1 MVINSN
7 FWKNKKV
14 LLTGHTGFK
23 GSWLS
28 IWLKK
33 LEVELIGFSKDIP
46 TEPSLFKLAEVSEN
60 MISIIGDI
68 KNFSLI
74 QKTIQENQPDIIIH
88 MAAQSLVRKSY
99 EDPLET
105 FSTNIIGTAN
115 VLESIK
121 MSEKTRVVI
130 NVTSDKCY
138 ENNGMEE
145 KFSENSPM
153 GGYDPYSSSKG
164 CSELITSAF
173 KNSFYNSKKF
183 DSHKVSLSTVRAG
196 NVIGGGDWSPNR
208 IVPDCVRSWSKNKH
222 VILRSPK
229 STRPW
234 QHVLDIVY
242 GYMTLAIKLKQN
254 PKLHGEAFNFGPDK
268 NNFRVIDVLNKI
280 KFYWPKITWRIK
292 KQKKFKEN
300 NLLHLNSNKSK
311 KLLKWKTVL
320 NFSNSVKF
328 TVEWYKHYLKNKR
341 DIYHFSLSQIS
352 KYQDILKKNSNIL

>member
-105 FSTNIIGTAN
+105 FSTNIMGTVN
-115 VLESIK
+115 VLEAIK

-183 DSHKVSLSTVRAG
+183 DSHKVALSTVRAG
-196 NVIGGGDWSPNR
+196 NVIGGGDWAKDR
-208 IVPDCVRSWSKNKH
+208 LIPDIIDSISKKIPTQIRNTNS
-222 VILRSPK
+222 V
-229 STRPW
+229 RPW
-234 QHVLDIVY
+234 QFVLEPLN
-242 GYMTLAIKLKQN
+242 GYLLLAERMWEKGNKFS
-254 PKLHGEAFNFGPDK
+254 EAWNFGPNDESCK
-268 NNFRVIDVLNKI
+268 SVKWILEKISKEWGEKFFWEEDHKENPHETSILKLDCKKAKERLGWETKLNI
-280 KFYWPKITWRIK
+280 NEALEWTINWY
-292 KQKKFKEN
+292 KKFLE
-300 NLLHLNSNKSK
+300 
-311 KLLKWKTVL
+311 
-320 NFSNSVKF
+320 
-328 TVEWYKHYLKNKR
+328 
-341 DIYHFSLSQIS
+341 
-352 KYQDILKKNSNIL
+352 NSNIKEYTKKQIEEFESR

>member
-105 FSTNIIGTAN
+105 FSTNIMGTAN
-115 VLESIK
+115 VLEAIK

-183 DSHKVSLSTVRAG
+183 DSHKVALSTVRAG
-196 NVIGGGDWSPNR
+196 NVIGGGDWAKDR
-208 IVPDCVRSWSKNKH
+208 LIPDIIDSISKKIPTQIRNTNS
-222 VILRSPK
+222 V
-229 STRPW
+229 RPW
-234 QHVLDIVY
+234 QFVLEPLN
-242 GYMTLAIKLKQN
+242 GYLLLAERMWEKGNKFS
-254 PKLHGEAFNFGPDK
+254 EAWNFGPNDESCK
-268 NNFRVIDVLNKI
+268 SVKWILEKISKEWGEKFFWEEDHKENPHETSILKLDCKKAKERLGWETKLNINEALEWTINWYK
-280 KFYWPKITWRIK
+280 KFLENSNMKEYTK
-292 KQKKFKEN
+292 KQIEEFE
-300 NLLHLNSNKSK
+300 S
-311 KLLKWKTVL
+311 
-320 NFSNSVKF
+320 
-328 TVEWYKHYLKNKR
+328 R
-341 DIYHFSLSQIS
+341 
-352 KYQDILKKNSNIL
+352 